1 MMQILAVTP
10 YFAPEGGG
18 LEQYAYQILSRLA
31 AKHDVRALS
40 FTRDGHGHSLHGGID
55 VRRRTPS
62 FCVGNTPIDPAFPRL
77 VREAIAETRAD
88 VVVAHTPVPFAAE
101 AASRAAARAGVPF
114 VLTYHAGR
122 LHGSNLGLEL
132 AASAVRH
139 TVEGAM
145 VRRSDALVAVGPFV
159 RDNALAARRDE
170 VAVIPPGVDAQ
181 RFHPVR
187 AAPRKEILFVAP
199 LSRSYRWKGVDVL
212 WEAFRSVRLHH
223 PDATLRLVGSGDR
236 LAEFQQRSRSLPGV
250 IVHGR
255 ATDDQLVRLYQQA
268 AVLVLPSTTEA
279 ESFGMVLAEANACG
293 RPVVASRIGGIPDH
307 IRHGQNGLLFAPGDA
322 SDLARRLTTL
332 LDDPAA
338 ARAMG
343 RRGRRNV
350 LVNHD
355 WDRLAQAT
363 QRVLE
368 NVQVRT

>member
-1 MMQILAVTP
+1 MTP

-18 LEQYAYQILSRLA
+18 LEQYAYQILTRLA

-40 FTRDGHGHSLHGGID
+40 FTRAGHGHSLHGGID
-55 VRRRTPS
+55 VRRRVPA
-62 FCVGNTPIDPAFPRL
+62 FCIGNTPIDPAFPRL
-77 VREAIAETRAD
+77 VREAIAESGAD

-122 LHGSNLGLEL
+122 LHGSSLGLEL
-132 AASAVRH
+132 AAAALRH
-139 TVEGAM
+139 TVQDSM

-159 RDNALAARRDE
+159 RDHALASRRDE
-170 VAVIPPGVDAQ
+170 VAVIPPGVDAK

-187 AAPRKEILFVAP
+187 KAPRKEILFVAP

-212 WEAFRSVRLHH
+212 WNAFGQVRRHH
-223 PDATLRLVGSGDR
+223 PDATLRLVGNGDR
-236 LAEFQQRSRSLPGV
+236 LEEFQARSRKTPGV

-255 ATDDQLVRLYQQA
+255 AADDQLAHLYQQA
-268 AVLVLPSTTEA
+268 TVLALPSTSEA
-279 ESFGMVLAEANACG
+279 ESFGMVLAEANACA

-307 IRHGQNGLLFAPGDA
+307 IRDGQNGLLCRPGDA
-322 SDLARRLTTL
+322 TDLATQLVTL
-332 LDDPAA
+332 LDDPAS

-343 RRGRRNV
+343 RRGRRNI

-355 WDRLAQAT
+355 WDRLAEAT
-363 QRVLE
+363 ERVLE
-368 NVQVRT
+368 DAQVRK